1 MLTNKGRNICRIR
14 GDTSLS
20 RAGRKQ
26 AHDTATLLRATL
38 RYNRNASAWKP
49 KNVLAGSR
57 RCFQIKCDDAIVVG
71 TPHDAPA
78 TCSETGAPWTTLRWR
93 ISNLSCVLV
102 NYYES
107 RCSSS
112 V

>member
-20 RAGRKQ
+20 GAGRKQ
-26 AHDTATLLRATL
+26 ARDTAALPRATL
-38 RYNRNASAWKP
+38 RDNRNASAGKP

-71 TPHDAPA
+71 TPMLLPQFAQKPA
-78 TCSETGAPWTTLRWR
+78 RPGRRFGGEFQTCLD
-93 ISNLSCVLV
+93 LLV
-102 NYYES
+102 NDYES